1 MVEQG
6 KAEQDLRKMEV
17 DCGKWAEGFGRQ
29 YTDGQDTDGQ
39 KVAEVGVSELDVAG
53 KDANELNG

>member
-1 MVEQG
+1 
-6 KAEQDLRKMEV
+6 MEV
-17 DCGKWAEGFGRQ
+17 DCGKWAEGVGRQ

>member
-29 YTDGQDTDGQ
+29 YTDGQ